1 ETAILREHEKHI
13 RAKFELRHFLDT
25 KKQKGMGGALSH
37 ALARLPALP
46 AITRG
51 IWSDKTARFRKSVP
65 PVRDVRYLL
74 DGTPVS

>member
-1 ETAILREHEKHI
+1 
-13 RAKFELRHFLDT
+13 
-25 KKQKGMGGALSH
+25 MGGALSH

-51 IWSDKTARFRKSVP
+51 IWSDKTARFRKSP